1 MLLADFAGAAK
12 HLLPPIEPPYLA
24 ALAYSAFEPTFPF
37 RRAILAVEA
46 WQEL

>member
-12 HLLPPIEPPYLA
+12 HLLPPPYLA